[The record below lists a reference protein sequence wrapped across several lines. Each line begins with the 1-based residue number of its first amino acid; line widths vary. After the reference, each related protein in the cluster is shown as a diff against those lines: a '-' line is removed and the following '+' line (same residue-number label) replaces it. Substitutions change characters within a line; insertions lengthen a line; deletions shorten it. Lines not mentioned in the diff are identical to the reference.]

1 MDNNITA
8 KAFAFGTHPVRTKYC
23 NGKIWFVA
31 RDVAQ
36 ALEYSES
43 SMESM
48 ARLIQAIPREW
59 VDLKPI
65 QVNSREQR
73 MHCLTEE
80 GLYFFLGRSDKPKAL
95 PFQKWVYGE
104 VLPQIRQTGA
114 YAPKPEDLIRQVIGY
129 KRFLFWTD
137 HRGKI
142 GVQLIEDDAFVGNV
156 RKFIEYISDPDCLE
170 SEDVIRDL
178 AHACVNRLHRTIKVG
193 KEARALEIQKH
204 KQTLFI

>member
-8 KAFAFGTHPVRTKYC
+8 KAFAFENHPVRTKYC
-23 NGKIWFVA
+23 DNRIWFVA

-36 ALEYSES
+36 ALKYSES

-48 ARLIQAIPREW
+48 ARLTQAVPPEW

-65 QVNSREQR
+65 QVNNREQR

-104 VLPQIRQTGA
+104 VLPQIRKTGA
-114 YAPKPEDLIRQVIGY
+114 YAVQEKPEHALLKLLQGQEFKLYIGY
-129 KRFLFWTD
+129 E
-137 HRGKI
+137 GKI
-142 GVQLIEDDAFVGNV
+142 HCTVHE
-156 RKFIEYISDPDCLE
+156 RKSPYDGLAKAIADPSNIGLKDE
-170 SEDVIRDL
+170 VIREIGL
-178 AHACVNRLHRTIKVG
+178 ACTEALAYR
-193 KEARALEIQKH
+193 ARAAWRRPQEDAP
-204 KQTLFI
+204 TADGT